1 MNINMTLLG
10 QMIAFAIFIWF
21 CMKYV
26 WPPLINAMQ
35 ERQKKIAEGLQE
47 ADRAAKDLELA
58 QKKATDLLREAKEQA
73 AQLIDQANKRGNQLI
88 EEAKDQARAEGDR
101 LKTAAQADI
110 EQEVQRAKET
120 LRAGIILDEAVT
132 IKNQQ
137 IVFMAIK
144 LCKLLNLFKRI
155 LIS

>member
-120 LRAGIILDEAVT
+120 LRAQIAALSLLGAEKILQSSVNQEAHG
-132 IKNQQ
+132 KMLEQL
-137 IVFMAIK
+137 ASE
-144 LCKLLNLFKRI
+144 L
-155 LIS
+155 

>member
-10 QMIAFAIFIWF
+10 QMISFAIFVWF

-73 AQLIDQANKRGNQLI
+73 AQLIEQANKRANQLI
-88 EEAKDQARAEGDR
+88 EESKDQARVEGDR
-101 LKTAAQADI
+101 LKTTAQADI
-110 EQEVQRAKET
+110 EQEVQRAKEI
-120 LRAGIILDEAVT
+120 LRAQVAALSLLGAEKILQTSVNQEAHG
-132 IKNQQ
+132 KMLEQL
-137 IVFMAIK
+137 ASE
-144 LCKLLNLFKRI
+144 L
-155 LIS
+155 

>member
-10 QMIAFAIFIWF
+10 QMISFAIFIWF

-73 AQLIDQANKRGNQLI
+73 AQLIEQANKRANQLV
-88 EEAKDQARAEGDR
+88 EESKDQARAEGDR

-110 EQEVQRAKET
+110 EQEVQRAKEA
-120 LRAGIILDEAVT
+120 LRAQVATLSLLGAEKILQSSVNQEAHG
-132 IKNQQ
+132 KMLEQL
-137 IVFMAIK
+137 ASE
-144 LCKLLNLFKRI
+144 L
-155 LIS
+155 

>member
-1 MNINMTLLG
+1 MNINLTLLG
-10 QMIAFAIFIWF
+10 QMISFAIFIWF
-21 CMKYV
+21 CMKFV

-73 AQLIDQANKRGNQLI
+73 AQLIDQANKRANQLV
-88 EEAKDQARAEGDR
+88 EEAKEQARAEGDR

-110 EQEVQRAKET
+110 EQEVQRAKEA
-120 LRAGIILDEAVT
+120 LRAQVAALSLLGAEKILQSSVNQEAHG
-132 IKNQQ
+132 KMLEQL
-137 IVFMAIK
+137 ASE
-144 LCKLLNLFKRI
+144 L
-155 LIS
+155 

>member
-10 QMIAFAIFIWF
+10 QMISFAIFIWF

-73 AQLIDQANKRGNQLI
+73 AQLIEQANKRANQLV

-110 EQEVQRAKET
+110 EQEVQRAKEA
-120 LRAGIILDEAVT
+120 LRAQVAALSLLGAEKILQSSVNQEAHG
-132 IKNQQ
+132 KMLEQL
-137 IVFMAIK
+137 ASE
-144 LCKLLNLFKRI
+144 L
-155 LIS
+155 

>member
-10 QMIAFAIFIWF
+10 QMISFAIFVWF

-73 AQLIDQANKRGNQLI
+73 AQLIEQANKRANQLI
-88 EEAKDQARAEGDR
+88 EESKDQARAEGDR
-101 LKTAAQADI
+101 LKTTAQADI
-110 EQEVQRAKET
+110 EQEVQRAKEV
-120 LRAGIILDEAVT
+120 LRAQVAALSLLGAEKILQTSVNQEAHG
-132 IKNQQ
+132 KMLEQL
-137 IVFMAIK
+137 ASE
-144 LCKLLNLFKRI
+144 L
-155 LIS
+155 

>member
-10 QMIAFAIFIWF
+10 QMISFAIFIWF

-58 QKKATDLLREAKEQA
+58 QKKATDTLREAKEQA
-73 AQLIDQANKRGNQLI
+73 AQLIEHANKRAGQLI

-110 EQEVQRAKET
+110 EQEVQRAKEV
-120 LRAGIILDEAVT
+120 LRAQISVLSLLGAEKILQSSVNQEAHG
-132 IKNQQ
+132 KMLEQL
-137 IVFMAIK
+137 AAE
-144 LCKLLNLFKRI
+144 L
-155 LIS
+155 